1 MIKKLNVF
9 KFGNVEGR
17 DHLQGLGVD
26 GSQLKNDLKTEFGKC
41 GSDLFG
47 SKMGTIMGSW

>member
-1 MIKKLNVF
+1 MIKEHNVF
-9 KFGNVEGR
+9 TFHNLEGR

-26 GSQLKNDLKTEFGKC
+26 GSQYKNDLKTEFGKC

-47 SKMGTIMGSW
+47 SEMMTIMGSW